1 MCWQG
6 ASSTTTGR
14 RQGSRVVRRGGRGA
28 PDARRILVS
37 KTAETRGMGASR
49 LCLFLCLHC
58 GGRALGAPRPART
71 PLPLAGE
78 RFVGFGGYQRVAS
91 WERALGESSAPH
103 GSTSPGEKAF
113 RRIRG
118 ISKNSP
124 TAQAALWERPAPHEP
139 RFPWREGVLLG
150 SGGIEGSRVGGIL
163 WEGPAMHDSLKRKRA

>member
-14 RQGSRVVRRGGRGA
+14 RQGSRAGLPKRGDS
-28 PDARRILVS
+28 PDARRVLVP
-37 KTAETRGMGASR
+37 KAAKTRGRGAR
-49 LCLFLCLHC
+49 CALLPLFLLSLR
-58 GGRALGAPRPART
+58 G
-71 PLPLAGE
+71 
-78 RFVGFGGYQRVAS
+78 
-91 WERALGESSAPH
+91 RALGESSAPH

-150 SGGIEGSRVGGIL
+150 SGGIEGSRVGACSGRSPRCMTL
-163 WEGPAMHDSLKRKRA
+163 LNGSGRKLMAHA